1 MKKNRMNL
9 LIQHLVSYFLVLL
22 FPLMIILVYYYPHST
37 AVVKQKEMDW
47 NTHLTEQVKTSMD
60 TFTRYVYNLPF
71 ELLKN
76 REIKLYNAEDID
88 YQRVQI
94 ANEMRKYNAT
104 DGLIDNTL
112 LYIESMG
119 YLFAKTGS
127 AYNVGDF
134 GKPGIGYYYKDWPNM
149 FNELNHLKGTIVRP
163 VEDVI
168 IPGSNHVRMLTFALP
183 LPIGGYETPGAVLIM
198 VREDTI
204 IRMLNTM
211 SEMYSGDFFILDGEG
226 RPLLTSSKGSYI
238 PTNEVQSFL
247 TGLDKDG
254 KGAGLYE
261 KDGRSY
267 IISHTVSD
275 KNGWQYASVLPVT
288 EMLKGIQEIQRN
300 TVILIGLM
308 LLLELLVIYIA
319 IRRNYQP
326 IKRIVDFA
334 SNLFEP
340 AGRKPMNEF
349 EMIRFA
355 LGELVSAN
363 SSLDARVK
371 QTMPV
376 MRDNLLLELVSGKA
390 GNDEAY
396 RSQAAAYGITFP
408 HQAVAVAVMSIQS
421 PKKDEGEECKAAEF
435 LRSMEDRQP
444 SEVTGYFLKSIYS
457 HEMIYVCSYEEDFQV
472 KQFLTDTGTK
482 LEENTGAKVHI
493 GIGTASRPD
502 RSEAVHVAYLQA
514 VRATEHLQLRGG
526 HTVIVFDELETPK
539 ASSVSYYAE
548 LLQSLE
554 LSILKNDAGSVRSIT
569 ERIIAQMNSDG
580 MPPHMVRSVYM
591 NTVSALLNG
600 LQRFSPDDDDLLRL
614 SDSAFQFRNT
624 VDQMSEIVGD
634 SCARLC
640 LMIQNT
646 LPTVRHASQDEIT
659 RFIEQR
665 GLQPEFSLQLIAD
678 HFAMSPSNFSHHFK
692 KTMGQNFKEYIDLFR
707 IQLSIQLL
715 KTTDQT
721 LDGVAQQTGFSN
733 TSSFI
738 RCFKKIVGTTP
749 GQYRETHRLI
759 S

>member
-1 MKKNRMNL
+1 MKTNL

-22 FPLMIILVYYYPHST
+22 FPLLIILAYYYPHST

-47 NTHLTEQVKTSMD
+47 NTHLTEQVRTSMD

-104 DGLIDNTL
+104 DGFIDNTL

-127 AYNVGDF
+127 AYNAGDF
-134 GKPGIGYYYKDWPNM
+134 GKPGIGYYYKNWPNM
-149 FNELNHLKGTIVRP
+149 FNELNNLKGTLVRP

-204 IRMLNTM
+204 IRMLNAM

-238 PTNEVQSFL
+238 PTDEVRSFL
-247 TGLDKDG
+247 GGLAKNG
-254 KGAGLYE
+254 KGAGFFE
-261 KDGRSY
+261 KDGSSY

-275 KNGWQYASVLPVT
+275 KNGWQYVSVLPVT
-288 EMLKGIQEIQRN
+288 EMLQGIQTIQRN
-300 TVILIGLM
+300 TIVMIGIM
-308 LLLELLVIYIA
+308 LLLEFLIIYIA

-334 SNLFEP
+334 ANLFEP

-355 LGELVSAN
+355 LGELVSVN

-376 MRDNLLLELVSGKA
+376 LRDNMLLELVSGKA
-390 GNDEAY
+390 GNDGAFMQ
-396 RSQAAAYGITFP
+396 QAAAYGIEFP
-408 HQAVAVAVMSIQS
+408 HEAAAVAVLSIES
-421 PKKDEGEECKAAEF
+421 TKTVEGTDCRAAEY
-435 LRSMEDRQP
+435 LRLVEASQP
-444 SEVTGYFLKSIYS
+444 IEVTGYFLKSIYS
-457 HEMIYVCSYEEDFQV
+457 HEMIYVCSHQAGFNLKHY
-472 KQFLTDTGTK
+472 LTDIGRELEDKTGTR
-482 LEENTGAKVHI
+482 VFI
-493 GIGTASRPD
+493 GIGVASKPD
-502 RSEAVHVAYLQA
+502 RAEAVHVAYLQA
-514 VRATEHLQLRGG
+514 MRATEHLRLRGDNSI
-526 HTVIVFDELETPK
+526 IVFDELEAPK
-539 ASSVSYYAE
+539 AASISYYAD

-554 LSILKNDAGSVRSIT
+554 LAILKNDTVSVQSIA
-569 ERIIAQMNSDG
+569 ERIIMQMRGEG
-580 MPPHMVRSVYM
+580 MPPHTVRSVYI

-600 LQRFSPDDDDLLRL
+600 LQRFSPEDDDFLRL
-614 SDSAFQFRNT
+614 TDTAYQFRHT
-624 VDQMSEIVGD
+624 VEQMADMIRD
-634 SCARLC
+634 SCGRLC
-640 LMIQNT
+640 RIIEST
-646 LPTVRHASQDEIT
+646 LPPARNASQDEIT

-665 GLQPEFSLQLIAD
+665 GLNADFSLQLIAD

-707 IQLSIQLL
+707 IQTSIHLL
-715 KTTDQT
+715 RTTDQT
-721 LDGVAQQTGFSN
+721 LDGISQQTGFSN

-749 GQYRETHRLI
+749 GQYRETHKLI

>member
-1 MKKNRMNL
+1 MKTNL

-22 FPLMIILVYYYPHST
+22 FPLLIILAYYYPHST

-47 NTHLTEQVKTSMD
+47 NTHLTEQVRTSMD

-104 DGLIDNTL
+104 DGFIDNTL
-112 LYIESMG
+112 LYIQSMG

-127 AYNVGDF
+127 AYNTADF
-134 GKPGIGYYYKDWPNM
+134 GKPGIGYYYRDWPNM
-149 FNELNHLKGTIVRP
+149 FDELGNLKGPLVRP

-198 VREDTI
+198 IREDTI

-226 RPLLTSSKGSYI
+226 HPLLTSSKGSYI
-238 PTNEVQSFL
+238 PADEVLGFL
-247 TGLDKDG
+247 GGLAKNG
-254 KGAGLYE
+254 KGAGFYE
-261 KDGRSY
+261 KNGSSY

-275 KNGWQYASVLPVT
+275 KNGWQYVSVLPVT
-288 EMLKGIQEIQRN
+288 EMLQGIQTIQRN
-300 TVILIGLM
+300 TIVMIGIM
-308 LLLELLVIYIA
+308 LLLEFLIIYIS

-334 SNLFEP
+334 ANLFEP
-340 AGRKPMNEF
+340 ALRKPMNEF

-371 QTMPV
+371 QTMPLL
-376 MRDNLLLELVSGKA
+376 RDNMLLELVSGKA
-390 GNDEAY
+390 ANDEAFMQ
-396 RSQAAAYGITFP
+396 QAAAYGIAFP
-408 HQAVAVAVMSIQS
+408 HEAVAVAVLSIES
-421 PKKDEGEECKAAEF
+421 VKTDEGTDCRAADY
-435 LRSMEDRQP
+435 LRSIEAIQP
-444 SEVTGYFLKSIYS
+444 EEVTGYFLNSIYS
-457 HEMIYVCSYEEDFQV
+457 HEMIYVCSHKAGYNI
-472 KQFLTDTGTK
+472 KQFLTETGRE
-482 LEENTGAKVHI
+482 LEDKTGARLFI
-493 GIGTASRPD
+493 GIGVASKQD
-502 RSEAVHVAYLQA
+502 RAEAVHVAYLQA
-514 VRATEHLQLRGG
+514 MRATEHLQLRRDSSI
-526 HTVIVFDELETPK
+526 IVFDELEAPK
-539 ASSVSYYAE
+539 AASISYYAD

-554 LSILKNDAGSVRSIT
+554 LAILKNDTVSIRSIA
-569 ERIIAQMNSDG
+569 ERIITQMQGEG
-580 MPPHMVRSVYM
+580 MPPHMIRSVYI

-600 LQRFSPDDDDLLRL
+600 LQRFRPEDDDFLRL
-614 SDSAFQFRNT
+614 TDAAYQFRYT
-624 VDQMSEIVGD
+624 VEQMAGMIRD
-634 SCARLC
+634 SCGRLC
-640 LMIQNT
+640 RMIENT
-646 LPTVRHASQDEIT
+646 LPPARNASQDEIT
-659 RFIEQR
+659 SFIEQR
-665 GLQPEFSLQLIAD
+665 GLNADFSLQLIAD
-678 HFAMSPSNFSHHFK
+678 HFNMSPSNFSHHFK

-707 IQLSIQLL
+707 IQTSIQLL
-715 KTTDQT
+715 RTTDQT
-721 LDGVAQQTGFSN
+721 LEGVSQQTGFSN

-749 GQYRETHRLI
+749 GQYRETHKLI

>member
-1 MKKNRMNL
+1 MKRSRMNL

-22 FPLMIILVYYYPHST
+22 FPLLIILIYYYPHST

-47 NTHLTEQVKTSMD
+47 NTHLTEQVRTSMD

-104 DGLIDNTL
+104 DGFIDNTL

-127 AYNVGDF
+127 AYNAGDF

-149 FNELNHLKGTIVRP
+149 FNELNHLKGTLVRP

-204 IRMLNTM
+204 IRMLNSM

-226 RPLLTSSKGSYI
+226 VPLLTSRKGSYI

-247 TGLDKDG
+247 SGLDKSG
-254 KGAGLYE
+254 KGAGFYE

-275 KNGWQYASVLPVT
+275 KNGWQYVSVLPVT
-288 EMLKGIQEIQRN
+288 EMLQGIQTIQRN
-300 TVILIGLM
+300 TVLLIGIM
-308 LLLELLVIYIA
+308 LLLEFLIIYVA

-334 SNLFEP
+334 SNLFETG
-340 AGRKPMNEF
+340 GRKPMNEF
-349 EMIRFA
+349 EMISFA
-355 LGELVSAN
+355 LGELVSVN
-363 SSLDARVK
+363 TSLDARVK

-376 MRDNLLLELVSGKA
+376 LRDHMLLELVSGKA
-390 GNDEAY
+390 GNDEAFT
-396 RSQAAAYGITFP
+396 RQAASYGIAFP
-408 HQAVAVAVMSIQS
+408 HEAVAVAVMSIES
-421 PKKDEGEECKAAEF
+421 PKSGDGTDCRAAEF
-435 LRSMEDRQP
+435 LRTMEAEQP
-444 SEVTGYFLKSIYS
+444 SESTGYFLKSIYS
-457 HEMIYVCSYEEDFQV
+457 HEMIYVCSHEAGFAIKPYLE
-472 KQFLTDTGTK
+472 DTGRQ
-482 LEENTGAKVHI
+482 LEDRTGAKVYI
-493 GIGTASRPD
+493 GIGTSSKPERA
-502 RSEAVHVAYLQA
+502 EAVHVAYLQA
-514 VRATEHLQLRGG
+514 IRAMEHLQLRGG
-526 HTVIVFDELETPK
+526 SPVIVFDEIETPK
-539 ASSVSYYAE
+539 AGSVSYYAE

-554 LSILKNDAGSVRSIT
+554 LSILKNDAGAVRSIT
-569 ERIIAQMNSDG
+569 DRIIAQMSSAG
-580 MPPHMVRSVYM
+580 MPPHMVRSVYI

-600 LQRFSPDDDDLLRL
+600 LQRFSPEDDVLLRL
-614 SDSAFQFRNT
+614 TDTAYQFRYT
-624 VDQMSEIVGD
+624 VEQMADIVRD
-634 SCARLC
+634 SCERLC

-646 LPTVRHASQDEIT
+646 LQPVRNASRDDIT
-659 RFIEQR
+659 RFIENR
-665 GLQPEFSLQLIAD
+665 GLNPDFSLQLIAD

-707 IQLSIQLL
+707 IQTSIQLL
-715 KTTDQT
+715 RTTNQT
-721 LDGVAQQTGFSN
+721 LEGVAQQTGFSN

-749 GQYRETHRLI
+749 GQYRETHKLI

>member
-1 MKKNRMNL
+1 MKKSRMNL
-9 LIQHLVSYFLVLL
+9 LIQHLLSYFLVLL
-22 FPLMIILVYYYPHST
+22 FPLLIILAYYYPHST

-76 REIKLYNAEDID
+76 REIKLYNTEDND

-104 DGLIDNTL
+104 DGFIDNTL

-127 AYNVGDF
+127 AYNVADF
-134 GKPGIGYYYKDWPNM
+134 GKPGIGYYYKEWPDM
-149 FNELNHLKGTIVRP
+149 FNELGSLKGTLVRP
-163 VEDVI
+163 VEEVI
-168 IPGSNHVRMLTFALP
+168 VPGSNHVRMLTFALP
-183 LPIGGYETPGAVLIM
+183 LPIGGYDTPGAVLIM

-204 IRMLNTM
+204 IRMLNSM

-226 RPLLTSSKGSYI
+226 RPLLTSSKGAYI
-238 PTNEVQSFL
+238 PTDEVQGFL
-247 TGLDKDG
+247 TGLDKSG
-254 KGAGLYE
+254 KGAGFYE
-261 KDGRSY
+261 KDGNSY

-275 KNGWQYASVLPVT
+275 KNGWQYVSVLPVT
-288 EMLKGIQEIQRN
+288 EMLQGIQAVQRN
-300 TVILIGLM
+300 TVVMIGIM
-308 LLLELLVIYIA
+308 LLLEFLIIYVS

-363 SSLDARVK
+363 STLDARVK

-376 MRDNLLLELVSGKA
+376 LRDNMLLELVSGKA
-390 GNDEAY
+390 GNDEAFM
-396 RSQAAAYGITFP
+396 QKAAAYGIAFP
-408 HQAVAVAVMSIQS
+408 HETVAVAVLSIES
-421 PKKDEGEECKAAEF
+421 ARSGESADCRAAEY
-435 LRSMEDRQP
+435 LKSMEAEQT
-444 SEVTGYFLKSIYS
+444 VGIIGYFLKSIYS
-457 HEMIYVCSYEEDFQV
+457 HEMIYVCSHEAGFRI
-472 KQFLTDTGTK
+472 KPFLTEIGQRLETK
-482 LEENTGAKVHI
+482 TGAKVFT
-493 GIGTASRPD
+493 GIGVASKAD
-502 RSEAVHVAYLQA
+502 RAEAVHIAYLQA

-526 HTVIVFDELETPK
+526 SSVIVFDELQTPK
-539 ASSVSYYAE
+539 AGSVSYYAE

-554 LSILKNDAGSVRSIT
+554 LAILKNDASAVSSIA
-569 ERIIAQMNSDG
+569 ERIIAQIRSEG
-580 MPPHMVRSVYM
+580 MPPHMVRSVYI

-600 LQRFSPDDDDLLRL
+600 LQRFSPEDDDLLRL
-614 SDSAFQFRNT
+614 TDTAYQFRYT
-624 VDQMSEIVGD
+624 VEQMADMIRD
-634 SCARLC
+634 SCDRLC
-640 LMIQNT
+640 RMIENT
-646 LPTVRHASQDEIT
+646 LPSARNASQDEIT

-665 GLQPEFSLQLIAD
+665 GLSPDFCLQLIAD

-707 IQLSIQLL
+707 IQTSIQLL
-715 KTTDQT
+715 RTTDQT
-721 LDGVAQQTGFSN
+721 LDNVSQQTGFSN

-749 GQYRETHRLI
+749 GQYRETHKLI

>member
-1 MKKNRMNL
+1 MKRSRMNL

-22 FPLMIILVYYYPHST
+22 FPLLIILAYYYPHST

-47 NTHLTEQVKTSMD
+47 NTHLTEQVKTSLD

-76 REIKLYNAEDID
+76 REIKLYNTEDND

-104 DGLIDNTL
+104 DGFIDNTL

-127 AYNVGDF
+127 AYNTGDF
-134 GKPGIGYYYKDWPNM
+134 SKPGIGYYYKDWPDM
-149 FNELNHLKGTIVRP
+149 FSELGSLKGPTVRP

-204 IRMLNTM
+204 IRMLNSM

-226 RPLLTSSKGSYI
+226 HPLLTSSKGAYI
-238 PTNEVQSFL
+238 PTDEVQSFL
-247 TGLDKDG
+247 GGLAKNG
-254 KGAGLYE
+254 KGAGFYE
-261 KDGRSY
+261 KDGSSY

-275 KNGWQYASVLPVT
+275 KNGWQYVSVLPVT
-288 EMLKGIQEIQRN
+288 EMLQGIQAIQRN
-300 TVILIGLM
+300 TIAMIGMM
-308 LLLELLVIYIA
+308 LLLEFLIIYIS

-334 SNLFEP
+334 ANLFEP

-376 MRDNLLLELVSGKA
+376 LRDNMLLELVSGKA
-390 GNDEAY
+390 GNDEAFMQ
-396 RSQAAAYGITFP
+396 QAAGYGIAFP
-408 HQAVAVAVMSIQS
+408 HEAVAVAVLSVES
-421 PKKDEGEECKAAEF
+421 SKTDEAMDCKVVEC
-435 LRSMEDRQP
+435 LRSMETSQP
-444 SEVTGYFLKSIYS
+444 QAVAGYFLKSIYS
-457 HEMIYVCSYEEDFQV
+457 HEMIYVCSHEADFNM
-472 KQFLTDTGTK
+472 KQFLAEIRLE
-482 LEENTGAKVHI
+482 LEEQTGAKILI
-493 GIGTASRPD
+493 GIGIASKPD
-502 RSEAVHVAYLQA
+502 RTEAIHVAYLQA
-514 VRATEHLQLRGG
+514 VRATEHQQLRGG
-526 HTVIVFDELETPK
+526 SPVIVFDELHTPK
-539 ASSVSYYAE
+539 SGTVSYYAE

-554 LSILKNDAGSVRSIT
+554 LVILKNDAGSVRSIT
-569 ERIIAQMNSDG
+569 ERIVTQLRSEG
-580 MPPHMVRSVYM
+580 MPPHMVRSVYI

-600 LQRFSPDDDDLLRL
+600 LQRFSPEDDDLLRL
-614 SDSAFQFRNT
+614 TDTAYQFRYT
-624 VDQMSEIVGD
+624 VEQMADIIRD
-634 SCARLC
+634 SCDRLC
-640 LMIQNT
+640 RMIQNT
-646 LPTVRHASQDEIT
+646 LPQVRNASQDEMT
-659 RFIEQR
+659 VFIEQK
-665 GLQPEFSLQLIAD
+665 GLIPDFSLQLIAD
-678 HFAMSPSNFSHHFK
+678 HFSMSPSNFSHHFK
-692 KTMGQNFKEYIDLFR
+692 KTMGQNFKEYIDIFR
-707 IQLSIQLL
+707 IQTSIQLL
-715 KTTDQT
+715 RTTDQT
-721 LDGVAQQTGFSN
+721 LEGISQQTGFSN

-749 GQYRETHRLI
+749 GQYRETHKLI